1 MKSGEKIMLSKLKE
15 EVLQA
20 NLELEK
26 LGLVDLTWGNVSGI
40 NRSKG
45 LLVIKPSGIEYKK
58 LKVTDM
64 VVVDLEGKIIESN
77 KRPSSDTP
85 THIELYKSFPEIG
98 GITHT
103 HSMYATIFAQACSE
117 ITCLGTTHS
126 DHFFGSVPVTRFL
139 TKEEV
144 EGDYEGNTGKVIIEK
159 FKDLNP
165 QATPGV
171 LVAGHAP
178 FCWGNDAMD
187 SVKNSLIL
195 ERIAQM
201 AFGTLQVNPLIKRLP
216 VHIMDKHFQRK
227 HGPNAYYGQKIS
239 KTK

>member
-1 MKSGEKIMLSKLKE
+1 MLAKLKE

-20 NLELEK
+20 NFELAK

-45 LLVIKPSGIEYKK
+45 LLVIKPSGVDYKK
-58 LKVTDM
+58 LKIADM
-64 VVVDLEGKIIESN
+64 VVIDLSGKIIEGG

-85 THIELYKSFPEIG
+85 THIELYKSFPGIG

-117 ITCLGTTHS
+117 IQCFGTTHS
-126 DHFFGSVPVTRFL
+126 DHFFGSVPLTRFL

-144 EGDYEGNTGKVIIEK
+144 ENDYEINTGRVIVER

-165 QATPGV
+165 QSLPGV

-178 FCWGNDAMD
+178 FCWGKDAMD

-201 AFGTLQVNPLIKRLP
+201 AYGTLQVNPSIKKLP
-216 VHIMDKHFQRK
+216 DHIINKHFQRK
-227 HGPNAYYGQKIS
+227 HGPDAYYGQKNF
-239 KTK
+239 KKK